1 LEVPALSWF
10 NRQKPDSEQA
20 FMDLV
25 YVHWDALY
33 RYALRLT
40 RDPQQAEDLVQ
51 DTLTKAFKAFDRLK
65 DQTNHRAWSF
75 TILRNTF
82 VSRMRKAGR
91 EVELEEPQRV
101 EDVDA
106 HRGIA
111 ALREQGD
118 DPTYAF
124 EDEVL
129 RALDQLPESQRSA
142 LTLCDIE
149 GLSYEEISHIM
160 DCPVGTVRSRI
171 HHARRRLRDTL
182 SGYAS
187 ARGYDHVAHR

>member
-1 LEVPALSWF
+1 MSWF